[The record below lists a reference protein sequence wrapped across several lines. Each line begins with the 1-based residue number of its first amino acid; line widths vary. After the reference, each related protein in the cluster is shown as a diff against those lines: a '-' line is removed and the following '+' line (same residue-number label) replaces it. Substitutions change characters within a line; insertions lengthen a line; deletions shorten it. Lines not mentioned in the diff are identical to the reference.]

1 MVEIHNTVAKVFEE
15 NNELLEIF
23 ECKDEFS
30 DTQNFCDHYGFDIED
45 SCNAILIKAKKPEEF
60 YAMFCVLG
68 STRLDVNQKAKIAM
82 GAKRVSFA
90 SREEAEQVTNQI
102 YGGISP
108 LGLPDNIKIFID
120 KNVMNREKLFIGAGN
135 RVSKFFL
142 SPELLVELT
151 KAEVLDLNLSQI
163 CIN

>member
-1 MVEIHNTVAKVFEE
+1 MVEIHNTVAKVFEDNKE
-15 NNELLEIF
+15 VLEIF

-30 DTQNFCDHYGFDIED
+30 DTKNFCDHYGFDIED

-68 STRLDVNQKAKIAM
+68 STRLDVNTKAKNAM

-108 LGLPDNIKIFID
+108 LGLPENLKIFID
-120 KNVMNREKLFIGAGN
+120 EDVMNREKLFIGAGN

-151 KAEVLDLNLSQI
+151 KAEVLDLT
-163 CIN
+163 

>member
-1 MVEIHNTVAKVFEE
+1 MVEIHNTVAKVFEDNQE
-15 NNELLEIF
+15 ALEIF

-108 LGLPDNIKIFID
+108 LGLPDNLKIFID
-120 KNVMNREKLFIGAGN
+120 KNVMSRQKLFIGAGN

-142 SPELLVELT
+142 SPKLLVELT
-151 KAEVLDLNLSQI
+151 KAEVLDLT
-163 CIN
+163 

>member
-1 MVEIHNTVAKVFEE
+1 MVEIHNTVAKVFEK
-15 NNELLEIF
+15 NEEVLEIF

-30 DTQNFCDHYGFDIED
+30 DTQNFCDYYGFDIED
-45 SCNAILIKAKKPEEF
+45 SCNAILIKSKKPTEF

-90 SREEAEQVTNQI
+90 SREEAEEVTNQI

-142 SPELLVELT
+142 SPKLLVDLT
-151 KAEVLDLNLSQI
+151 DAEVLDLT
-163 CIN
+163 

>member
-1 MVEIHNTVAKVFEE
+1 MVEIHNTVAKVFEDNKE
-15 NNELLEIF
+15 ALEIF

-68 STRLDVNQKAKIAM
+68 STRLDVNTKAKNAM

-108 LGLPDNIKIFID
+108 LGLPDNLRIFID
-120 KNVMNREKLFIGAGN
+120 KNVMDREKLFIGAGN

-142 SPELLVELT
+142 SPKLLVELT
-151 KAEVLDLNLSQI
+151 KAEVLDLT
-163 CIN
+163 

>member
-1 MVEIHNTVAKVFEE
+1 MVEIHNTVAKVFE
-15 NNELLEIF
+15 NNKEDLEIY

-45 SCNAILIKAKKPEEF
+45 SCNAILIKAKKPKEF

-90 SREEAEQVTNQI
+90 SREEAELVTNQI

-108 LGLPDNIKIFID
+108 LGLPDNMKIFVD
-120 KNVMNREKLFIGAGN
+120 QNVMNREKLFIGAGN

-142 SPELLVELT
+142 SPKLLVELT
-151 KAEVLDLNLSQI
+151 NAEVLDLT
-163 CIN
+163 

>member
-1 MVEIHNTVAKVFEE
+1 MVEIHNTVAKVFENNKE
-15 NNELLEIF
+15 NLEIY

-45 SCNAILIKAKKPEEF
+45 SCNAILIKAKKPKEF

-90 SREEAEQVTNQI
+90 SREEAELVTNQI

-108 LGLPDNIKIFID
+108 LGLPDNMKIFVD
-120 KNVMNREKLFIGAGN
+120 QNVMNREKLFIGAGN

-142 SPELLVELT
+142 SPKLLVELT
-151 KAEVLDLNLSQI
+151 NAKVLDLT
-163 CIN
+163 

>member
-1 MVEIHNTVAKVFEE
+1 MVEIHNTVAKVFEDNKE
-15 NNELLEIF
+15 VLEIF

-60 YAMFCVLG
+60 YAMFCVLV
-68 STRLDVNQKAKIAM
+68 STRLDVNTKAKNAM

-108 LGLPDNIKIFID
+108 LGLPENLKIFID
-120 KNVMNREKLFIGAGN
+120 ENVMNREKLFIGAGN

-142 SPELLVELT
+142 SPDLLVELT
-151 KAEVLDLNLSQI
+151 KAEVLDLT
-163 CIN
+163 

>member
-1 MVEIHNTVAKVFEE
+1 MVEIHNTVAKVFEDNKE
-15 NNELLEIF
+15 ALEIF

-90 SREEAEQVTNQI
+90 SREEAELVTNQI

-108 LGLPDNIKIFID
+108 LGLPDNMKIFVD
-120 KNVMNREKLFIGAGN
+120 QNVMNREKLFIGAGN

-142 SPELLVELT
+142 SPKLLVELT
-151 KAEVLDLNLSQI
+151 NAEVLDLT
-163 CIN
+163 

>member
-1 MVEIHNTVAKVFEE
+1 MVEIHNTVAKVFE
-15 NNELLEIF
+15 NNKEKLEIY

-45 SCNAILIKAKKPEEF
+45 SCNAILIKAKKPKEF

-90 SREEAEQVTNQI
+90 SREEAELVTNQI

-108 LGLPDNIKIFID
+108 LGLPDNMKIFVD
-120 KNVMNREKLFIGAGN
+120 QNVMNREKLFIGAGN

-142 SPELLVELT
+142 SPKLLVELT
-151 KAEVLDLNLSQI
+151 NAEVLDLT
-163 CIN
+163 

>member
-1 MVEIHNTVAKVFEE
+1 MVEIHNTVAKVFENNKE
-15 NNELLEIF
+15 NLEIY

-45 SCNAILIKAKKPEEF
+45 SCNAILIKAKKPKEF

-90 SREEAEQVTNQI
+90 SREEAELVTNQI
-102 YGGISP
+102 YGGLSP
-108 LGLPDNIKIFID
+108 LGLPDNMKIFVD
-120 KNVMNREKLFIGAGN
+120 QNVMNREKLFIGAGN

-142 SPELLVELT
+142 SPKLLVELT
-151 KAEVLDLNLSQI
+151 NAEVLDLT
-163 CIN
+163 

>member
-1 MVEIHNTVAKVFEE
+1 MVEIHKTVAKLYE
-15 NNELLEIF
+15 NNKEELEIF
-23 ECKDEFS
+23 ECLDEFS

-68 STRLDVNQKAKIAM
+68 ANRLDVNHKAKEAM

-90 SREEAEQVTNQI
+90 SKEEAELVTEQI

-108 LGLPDNIKIFID
+108 LGLPENIKVFID
-120 KNVMNREKLFIGAGN
+120 KNVMEREKLFIGAGN

-142 SPELLVELT
+142 SPEILIKLSN
-151 KAEVLDLNLSQI
+151 ADVLDLT
-163 CIN
+163 

>member
-1 MVEIHNTVAKVFEE
+1 MVEIHKSVAKVLETHK
-15 NNELLEIF
+15 NELEIF
-23 ECKDEFS
+23 ECLDEYS

-68 STRLDVNQKAKIAM
+68 STRLDVNQKAKNAM

-108 LGLPDNIKIFID
+108 LGLPDNLKIFID
-120 KNVMNREKLFIGAGN
+120 KNVMNRKKLFIGAGN
-135 RVSKFFL
+135 RISKFFL
-142 SPELLVELT
+142 SPELLVDLT
-151 KAEVLDLNLSQI
+151 NAEVLNLT
-163 CIN
+163 

>member
-1 MVEIHNTVAKVFEE
+1 MVEIHNTVAKVFE
-15 NNELLEIF
+15 NNKVNLEIY

-45 SCNAILIKAKKPEEF
+45 SCNAILIKAKKPKEF

-90 SREEAEQVTNQI
+90 SREEAELVTNQI

-108 LGLPDNIKIFID
+108 LGLPDNMKIFVD
-120 KNVMNREKLFIGAGN
+120 QNVMNREKLFIGAGN

-142 SPELLVELT
+142 SPKLLVELT
-151 KAEVLDLNLSQI
+151 NAEVLDLT
-163 CIN
+163 

>member
-68 STRLDVNQKAKIAM
+68 STRLDVNKKAKIAM

-142 SPELLVELT
+142 SPKLLIELT
-151 KAEVLDLNLSQI
+151 KAEVLDLT
-163 CIN
+163 

>member
-1 MVEIHNTVAKVFEE
+1 MVEIHNTVTKVFEE
-15 NNELLEIF
+15 NKEALEIF

-90 SREEAEQVTNQI
+90 SREEAEEVTNQI

-120 KNVMNREKLFIGAGN
+120 RNVMNREKLFIGAGN

-142 SPELLVELT
+142 SPKLLVDLT
-151 KAEVLDLNLSQI
+151 DAEVLDLT
-163 CIN
+163 